1 MDAKKVLPA
10 FKDSDRLLKHF
21 MQKQTQSGCAR
32 AKAAIT
38 AVLQLK
44 AVLRAAPIL
53 AAALT
58 ANGHETPDNPLLA
71 AIVTNLTLP
80 ELGEMEKHI
89 GSVVDEESVSGRRRL
104 GFCPTA
110 CWRTLAPLDV

>member
-1 MDAKKVLPA
+1 MDAKKVLPT

-21 MQKQTQSGCAR
+21 MQKQSQSGCAR

-44 AVLRAAPIL
+44 AVLHAAPLL

-58 ANGHETPDNPLLA
+58 ANGHEAPDNPLLA
-71 AIVTNLTLP
+71 AIVKNLTLP
-80 ELGEMEKHI
+80 ELVEMEKHI
-89 GSVVDEESVSGRRRL
+89 GDIVDVRQL
-104 GFCPTA
+104 VLHPPCLA
-110 CWRTLAPLDV
+110 CSLTQRSPDRSSR

>member
-1 MDAKKVLPA
+1 MHTPAKRALRLSQVLPA

-44 AVLRAAPIL
+44 TVLRAAPLL

-58 ANGHETPDNPLLA
+58 SNGEAPPQNDLLKAVVANLSSPDL
-71 AIVTNLTLP
+71 
-80 ELGEMEKHI
+80 
-89 GSVVDEESVSGRRRL
+89 
-104 GFCPTA
+104 
-110 CWRTLAPLDV
+110 